1 MSAKT
6 CISANDFELF
16 EESDS
21 CGSAE
26 KKICLKKEY
35 GTAQINSTIVKK
47 GLSYRVHNFVF
58 SKDINIL
65 TPQNWDSHNTIWFDV
80 CLAGSAVR
88 IYKKRYLQVKPGRT
102 DILVG
107 GYDIGIKEKI
117 KKNLPYKTV
126 SVLFDFDTF
135 FEITGR
141 KPEDIFRLLSRGFPE
156 KHIQSP
162 IWRVAEQIAGEDFSE
177 VDKKLF
183 IEAKLLELVSYQL
196 GQLKRQSEKTC
207 IKKKKT
213 LVERV
218 YYAAEIIEKQMLE
231 PPGIFDLSYAAGL
244 DHNRLIQGFKD
255 IFGVT
260 PFEYLR
266 KIRLKKAAEL
276 IATRKQNVTEA
287 AFSVGYT
294 NLSNFAKIFKREFG
308 VSPSKYNKV

>member
-16 EESDS
+16 EESGS
-21 CGSAE
+21 CGSE
-26 KKICLKKEY
+26 EKICLKKEY
-35 GTAQINSTIVKK
+35 GTGQIKSTIIKK

-65 TPQNWDSHNTIWFDV
+65 TPQNWDPDNKIWFDV

-102 DILVG
+102 DTLVG

-156 KHIQSP
+156 KHIQIP
-162 IWRVAEQIAGEDFSE
+162 IWRVAGQIAGEDFSE

-196 GQLKRQSEKTC
+196 GQLKKQYEKTC
-207 IKKKKT
+207 IKEKKT

-276 IATRKQNVTEA
+276 IATREQNVTEA
-287 AFSVGYT
+287 AVSVGYT